1 MCEPMTIMAA
11 TSVLSAGFTATQAL
25 RQGKAQEGI
34 AKYNARVAE
43 NKAQETLN
51 AGVEQE
57 NAKRQATA
65 ELISKQ
71 RAQLGASGIDLDSGS
86 ALQLQQDAQQLG
98 EVDALRIR
106 SNAQGQAAALSTK
119 ADLTLLEGTNARKA
133 GQSKAF
139 SSLLGGVSSALG
151 TGVADKWFTPAS
163 SALQGA

>member
-11 TSVLSAGFTATQAL
+11 TAVVGAGFTATQAL

-51 AGVEQE
+51 VGVEQE

-65 ELISKQ
+65 ELVSKQ

-86 ALQLQQDAQQLG
+86 ALQLQQDAQLMHC
-98 EVDALRIR
+98 VY
-106 SNAQGQAAALSTK
+106 
-119 ADLTLLEGTNARKA
+119 
-133 GQSKAF
+133 
-139 SSLLGGVSSALG
+139 
-151 TGVADKWFTPAS
+151 VAMHKDK
-163 SALQGA
+163 QQH